1 MFGITVIG
9 LTCGVIS
16 IGFIIAEINQS
27 FNNWSRLSH
36 GLKWYQIYKIPYYA
50 VKAWMPVIT
59 DVALTLFV
67 VWLFG
72 MQGMIGMMVS
82 LVASAFISGFL
93 FFRRLF
99 SSTRR

>member
-9 LTCGVIS
+9 LACGVIS
-16 IGFIIAEINQS
+16 IGFIIAEISQS
-27 FNNWSRLSH
+27 FRNWNNLTSGMR
-36 GLKWYQIYKIPYYA
+36 WYEFYKVPYYA
-50 VKAWMPVIT
+50 VRAWMPVIT

-67 VWLFG
+67 VWLFH

-93 FFRRLF
+93 FFRRLL